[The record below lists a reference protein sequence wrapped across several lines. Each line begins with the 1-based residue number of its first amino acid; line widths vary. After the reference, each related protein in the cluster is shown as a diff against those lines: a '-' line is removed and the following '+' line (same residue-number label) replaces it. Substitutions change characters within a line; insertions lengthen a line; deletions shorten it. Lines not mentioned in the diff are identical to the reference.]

1 MGYEP
6 FVIWSKDM
14 KVEEPE
20 DLRSLLRRASRMA
33 GRHYRAQLA
42 RFDLSASQ
50 ATALLFLNDRDG
62 STLRELADAVSA
74 DLATASALVDR
85 LMSMGLIVRETDPAD
100 RRRARLLLS
109 EAATDLLA
117 PLAEA
122 TRETNA
128 MLVNALGQKRSAE
141 LASVLTELIEAV
153 AEAAAAAKKDEGA
166 A

>member
-1 MGYEP
+1 
-6 FVIWSKDM
+6 M
-14 KVEEPE
+14 KVDGPE

-50 ATALLFLNDRDG
+50 ATALLFLNERDG
-62 STLRELADAVSA
+62 STLRDLADALSA

-85 LMSMGLIVRETDPAD
+85 LMSQGLIVRETDPAD

-109 EAATDLLA
+109 EAATELLA

-141 LASVLTELIEAV
+141 LAAVLTELIDAV
-153 AEAAAAAKKDEGA
+153 AEAAAAMKKDVGA

>member
-1 MGYEP
+1 
-6 FVIWSKDM
+6 
-14 KVEEPE
+14 
-20 DLRSLLRRASRMA
+20 MA

-109 EAATDLLA
+109 DAATGLLA

-128 MLVNALGQKRSAE
+128 MLVKALGQKRSAE
-141 LASVLTELIEAV
+141 LAAVLTELIEAV
-153 AEAAAAAKKDEGA
+153 AEEAPSAKKDEGA

>member
-1 MGYEP
+1 
-6 FVIWSKDM
+6 M
-14 KVEEPE
+14 KVDGPE

-50 ATALLFLNDRDG
+50 ATALLFLNERDG
-62 STLRELADAVSA
+62 STLRDLADAISA

-85 LMSMGLIVRETDPAD
+85 LMSQGLIVRETDPAD

-109 EAATDLLA
+109 EAATELLA

-141 LASVLTELIEAV
+141 LAVVLTELIDAV
-153 AEAAAAAKKDEGA
+153 AEAAPAMKKDVGA

>member
-1 MGYEP
+1 
-6 FVIWSKDM
+6 M
-14 KVEEPE
+14 KVDGPE

-33 GRHYRAQLA
+33 GRHYRAQLV

-50 ATALLFLNDRDG
+50 ATALLFLNERDG
-62 STLRELADAVSA
+62 STLRDLADAISA

-85 LMSMGLIVRETDPAD
+85 LMSQGLIVRETDPAD

-109 EAATDLLA
+109 EAATELLA

-141 LASVLTELIEAV
+141 LAAVLTELIDAV
-153 AEAAAAAKKDEGA
+153 AEAAPAMKKDVGA

>member
-1 MGYEP
+1 
-6 FVIWSKDM
+6 
-14 KVEEPE
+14 
-20 DLRSLLRRASRMA
+20 MA

-109 EAATDLLA
+109 DAATGLLA

-128 MLVNALGQKRSAE
+128 MLVKALGQKRSAE

>member
-1 MGYEP
+1 
-6 FVIWSKDM
+6 M
-14 KVEEPE
+14 KVDGPE

-50 ATALLFLNDRDG
+50 ATALLFLNERDG
-62 STLRELADAVSA
+62 STLRDLADAISA
-74 DLATASALVDR
+74 DLATASALVDP
-85 LMSMGLIVRETDPAD
+85 LMSQGLIVRETDPAD

-109 EAATDLLA
+109 EAATELLA

-141 LASVLTELIEAV
+141 LAAVLTELIDAV
-153 AEAAAAAKKDEGA
+153 AEAAPAMKKDVGA

>member
-1 MGYEP
+1 
-6 FVIWSKDM
+6 M
-14 KVEEPE
+14 KVDGPE

-50 ATALLFLNDRDG
+50 ATALLFLNERDG
-62 STLRELADAVSA
+62 STLRDLADAISA

-85 LMSMGLIVRETDPAD
+85 LMSQGLIVRETDPAD

-109 EAATDLLA
+109 EAATELLA

-141 LASVLTELIEAV
+141 LAAVLTELIDAV
-153 AEAAAAAKKDEGA
+153 AEAAPAMTKDVGA

>member
-1 MGYEP
+1 
-6 FVIWSKDM
+6 M
-14 KVEEPE
+14 KVDGPE

-50 ATALLFLNDRDG
+50 ATALLFLNERDG
-62 STLRELADAVSA
+62 STLRDLADALSA

-85 LMSMGLIVRETDPAD
+85 LMSQGLIVRETDPAD

-109 EAATDLLA
+109 EAATELLA

-141 LASVLTELIEAV
+141 LAAVLTELIDAV
-153 AEAAAAAKKDEGA
+153 AEAAAAMKEDVGA